1 MHFPRLSIRKKLTI
15 GSLLP
20 LFVAILFCSMAGIY
34 IIDTRIN
41 VLAQEKVRTDLNS
54 AREVYSNE
62 ISHIRDV
69 IRFSAGMPYAA
80 EAVTASKRKVITNL
94 LSDMKMNEQLDVLTL
109 VDSRG
114 VVLLRAGNPQACGD
128 KLDKDFFV
136 SKALHGDVI
145 AGSQILPAER
155 LQREGI
161 DLAHRAAIEVIPT
174 EHAKPGIKKNETS
187 GMVMAASAP
196 VRDHLGNVIGA
207 LYGAVLLN
215 GNNSV
220 VDRIKK
226 NVFEGVQFNGKDV
239 GTATIFLDDTRISTN
254 VQTMEG
260 KRAVGTRLSAEVY
273 NRVILNREKWVDR
286 AFVVND
292 WYFTA
297 YEPLFDVSGAVIGS
311 LYVGMLEQ
319 PHTALKKK
327 IGLLFAGILL
337 AGSLFGIAIS
347 GYIGNLLSRPIRE
360 LKGLVQRF
368 SSGELDVRIEKSS
381 GDEIGELA
389 EEFNTMAAAL
399 RQREYAIIQLNR
411 SLEVKVQE
419 RTAEL
424 EEKNQLLLKTQ
435 GELVKAEKLAAVG
448 ELAAGVAHEINNPMA
463 IIRGNAEVLLFDLQ
477 TGHPNREEAEII
489 AHQVARVEGIVGNL
503 LSFARHQRKALKPVA
518 LDQILEDILRQVK
531 HHVPM
536 SGIEVRREYGMGT
549 LDIEGDENQL
559 GQVFTNL
566 IVNAVQS
573 MNHGGVLNIRTI
585 IDNEASV
592 CRTEIEDSGDGIPL
606 EHVNDIFTPFFT
618 TRESGTGLGLSV
630 SYGIVRN
637 HGGVIAVRSEPGTG
651 SLFAVTLP
659 LSQHLSEVSDV
670 NQRGKYKEWVSRR
683 KEKVFR
689 LNWRK
694 YMGIEPTGEISHP
707 PHRF

>member
-1 MHFPRLSIRKKLTI
+1 MKFPRLSIRLKLTI

-20 LFVAILFCSMAGIY
+20 LFVAILFCSLAGMY
-34 IIDTRIN
+34 IINTRIN

-54 AREVYSNE
+54 AREVYFNE

-69 IRFSAGMPYAA
+69 IRFSASLPSAA
-80 EAVTASKRKVITNL
+80 KIVTAGKREVIATL
-94 LSDMKMNEQLDVLTL
+94 LSDMKKDEQLDILTL

-114 VVLLRAGNPQACGD
+114 VVLFRAGNAHSRGD
-128 KLDKDFFV
+128 KLDKDFLV
-136 SKALHGDVI
+136 GTALHGAVM
-145 AGSQILPAER
+145 AGSQILPMER
-155 LQREGI
+155 LQREGS
-161 DLAHRAAIEVIPT
+161 DLARRAAIGVIAT
-174 EHAKPGIKKNETS
+174 ERAKPGVKTIETS

-196 VRDHLGNVIGA
+196 VRDSSGKIIGA

-292 WYFTA
+292 WYFSA

-327 IGLLFAGILL
+327 VGLLFAGVLL

-368 SSGELDVRIEKSS
+368 SSGELDVRIETSS

-389 EEFNTMAAAL
+389 EEFNTMTAAL
-399 RQREYAIIQLNR
+399 RQREHAIIQLNR
-411 SLEVKVQE
+411 DLEVKVQE

-424 EEKNQLLLKTQ
+424 EEKNLLLLKTQ

-477 TGHPNREEAEII
+477 AGHPNREEADII
-489 AHQVARVEGIVGNL
+489 AHQVARVEAIVGNL
-503 LSFARHQRKALKPVA
+503 LSFARHQRKALRPVA
-518 LDQILEDILRQVK
+518 LDQVLEDILRQVK
-531 HHVPM
+531 YQVPLK
-536 SGIEVRREYGMGT
+536 GIDIRREYGMGAVAV
-549 LDIEGDENQL
+549 EGDENQL

-566 IVNAVQS
+566 IVNAVQA
-573 MNHGGVLNIRTI
+573 MKHGGLLIIRSI
-585 IDNEASV
+585 IDAEGAV
-592 CRTEIEDSGDGIPL
+592 CRIEIEDSGDGIPL
-606 EHVNDIFTPFFT
+606 EHVKDIFTPFFT

-637 HGGVIAVRSEPGTG
+637 HGGVIAVRSEPGAG
-651 SLFAVTLP
+651 STFVVTLP
-659 LSQHLSEVSDV
+659 LHQQGSNVNDV
-670 NQRGKYKEWVSRR
+670 DQGD
-683 KEKVFR
+683 
-689 LNWRK
+689 
-694 YMGIEPTGEISHP
+694 I
-707 PHRF
+707 

>member
-1 MHFPRLSIRKKLTI
+1 MQFPRLSIRLKLTI

-62 ISHIRDV
+62 IAHIRDV
-69 IRFSAGMPYAA
+69 IRFSASLPYAA
-80 EAVTASKRKVITNL
+80 EAAIAGSREIIAPL
-94 LSDMKMNEQLDVLTL
+94 LSAMIKNEQLDILTIVDRHGRVLF
-109 VDSRG
+109 
-114 VVLLRAGNPQACGD
+114 RAGNPQAFGERI
-128 KLDKDFFV
+128 DKDPLV
-136 SKALHGDVI
+136 SKALNGEVV
-145 AGSQILPAER
+145 AGSQIFSPDR
-155 LQREGI
+155 LQSEGNNLVSRAVI
-161 DLAHRAAIEVIPT
+161 DVIPT
-174 EHAKPGIKKNETS
+174 ERAKPGVKKSEPS
-187 GMVMAASAP
+187 GMMMVASAP
-196 VRDHLGNVIGA
+196 VRNRHGDVVGA
-207 LYGAVLLN
+207 LYGGVLLN
-215 GNNSV
+215 GNNTV

-226 NVFEGVQFNGKDV
+226 IVFEGIQFKGKDV

-254 VQTMEG
+254 VQTIEG
-260 KRAVGTRLSAEVY
+260 NRAIGTRLSAEVY
-273 NRVILNREKWVDR
+273 NRVNLNREKWVDR

-297 YEPLFDVSGAVIGS
+297 YEPIFDLGGTVIGS

-319 PHTALKKK
+319 PHTALKKNV
-327 IGLLFAGILL
+327 GLLFAGVLL
-337 AGSLFGIAIS
+337 AGSLFGLAVS
-347 GYIGNLLSRPIRE
+347 GYIGSLFSRPIRE
-360 LKGLVQRF
+360 LKSLVQRF
-368 SSGELDVRIEKSS
+368 SAGERDLRIETSS

-389 EEFNTMAAAL
+389 EEFNNMTTAL
-399 RQREYAIIQLNR
+399 RQREHAIIQLNR
-411 SLEVKVQE
+411 NLEAKVQE

-424 EEKNQLLLKTQ
+424 EEKNLLLLKTQ

-463 IIRGNAEVLLFDLQ
+463 IIRGNAEILLFDLPA
-477 TGHPNREEAEII
+477 GHPNREEAEII

-518 LDQILEDILRQVK
+518 LDLVLEDILRQVQ
-531 HHVPM
+531 HHVPLE
-536 SGIEVRREYGMGT
+536 GIEVRREYGMGIVT
-549 LDIEGDENQL
+549 IEGDENQL

-573 MNHGGVLNIRTI
+573 MGHGGVLTIRTI
-585 IDNEASV
+585 IDNEATV

-606 EHVNDIFTPFFT
+606 EYLKDIFTPFFT
-618 TRESGTGLGLSV
+618 TRESGTGMGLSV

-637 HGGVIAVRSEPGTG
+637 HGGIIAVRSEPGAG
-651 SLFAVTLP
+651 SAFTVTLP
-659 LSQHLSEVSDV
+659 LHQQTSNVGDV
-670 NQRGKYKEWVSRR
+670 DQRDIKRMGNKGR
-683 KEKVFR
+683 EKVFR
-689 LNWRK
+689 LEWRK
-694 YMGIEPTGEISHP
+694 YMGIEPTEEISHP